1 MSKTRTGLT
10 PTRSDSRHGRSNSFP
25 DKMMADSLEPPTKP
39 SQKRR
44 SFDATASTAA
54 QDPLQDGKILVLKVI
69 GKVNLRIERKD
80 YQELIRIVNQIPGDV
95 LVLIMDNLSIDSLY
109 ADIPSSLGSLEALFT
124 KIFYDR
130 QGRLPDH
137 ELCGDDFIHHLVR
150 YFVDLLKYNNQTFA
164 SARSREHIRNIFNIC
179 TQMDGS
185 LHQRLVQRA
194 EQFSKALSG
203 FSEHALVEAIKRSSA
218 TYHMKMEEALKAEL
232 ERAVSHYNSALRKLS
247 EVSSKAT
254 RINSE
259 FSSVV
264 AANSQA
270 DMDEKTSQYM
280 RKLSGQT
287 IEDRLLFNQS
297 LLNAVQ
303 VNSRDKL
310 LIHVLIEKL
319 EVRINHDKE
328 VG

>member
-1 MSKTRTGLT
+1 
-10 PTRSDSRHGRSNSFP
+10 
-25 DKMMADSLEPPTKP
+25 
-39 SQKRR
+39 
-44 SFDATASTAA
+44 
-54 QDPLQDGKILVLKVI
+54 
-69 GKVNLRIERKD
+69 
-80 YQELIRIVNQIPGDV
+80 
-95 LVLIMDNLSIDSLY
+95 
-109 ADIPSSLGSLEALFT
+109 
-124 KIFYDR
+124 
-130 QGRLPDH
+130 
-137 ELCGDDFIHHLVR
+137 
-150 YFVDLLKYNNQTFA
+150 
-164 SARSREHIRNIFNIC
+164 
-179 TQMDGS
+179 
-185 LHQRLVQRA
+185 
-194 EQFSKALSG
+194 
-203 FSEHALVEAIKRSSA
+203 
-218 TYHMKMEEALKAEL
+218 MKMEEALKAEL

-247 EVSSKAT
+247 DVSSKAT